1 MRKLQLQ
8 FCDCE
13 RVFVCD
19 DNGNSNGNDYNDSN
33 NNNSHRARSVAMLPE
48 HVYSLIHVSMTVV
61 GLFQCVW
68 LPFLTIGMWECV
80 RALAYVSMY

>member
-8 FCDCE
+8 FCDCV

-33 NNNSHRARSVAMLPE
+33 NNNSERTVGRNVARARLFAHSCVNDSCG
-48 HVYSLIHVSMTVV
+48 SLSMRMIANSCHWYVS
-61 GLFQCVW
+61 
-68 LPFLTIGMWECV
+68 ECV
-80 RALAYVSMY
+80 RA